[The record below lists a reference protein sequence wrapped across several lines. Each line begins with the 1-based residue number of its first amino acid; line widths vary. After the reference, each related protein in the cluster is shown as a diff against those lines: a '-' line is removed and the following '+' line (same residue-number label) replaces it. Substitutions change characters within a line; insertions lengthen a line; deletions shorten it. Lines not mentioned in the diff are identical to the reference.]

1 MFCFILLQHL
11 FYFNSGFMCNKHTCC
26 NNLAGSC
33 RANAARNH
41 ICNKI
46 KQNIYF
52 IGAFILFYCTWN
64 HIFRAVSAIY
74 ITTRST
80 KSFFDVLT
88 DVGKIHSSYDKL
100 HGAGSHERMTDSE
113 FRLLRL
119 HPNLDATELSKLLG
133 IARIY
138 DVSAQRQRIIHE
150 LEVTKHKERLLG

>member
-1 MFCFILLQHL
+1 MEHL
-11 FYFNSGFMCNKHTCC
+11 FYFIAHETTSLERFQQYTLLQGQLKVQLNCANYIWHVRSELGYTKGLYGNSES
-26 NNLAGSC
+26 L
-33 RANAARNH
+33 
-41 ICNKI
+41 
-46 KQNIYF
+46 
-52 IGAFILFYCTWN
+52 
-64 HIFRAVSAIY
+64 
-74 ITTRST
+74 
-80 KSFFDVLT
+80 FDVLT